1 MSKTSTTNLI
11 DNGCLSSPQAPPA
24 ISAPNV
30 SAVTQIM
37 FYVTNDFNSLIKNDK
52 NKCYNDI

>member
-1 MSKTSTTNLI
+1 MSKCQQHNLI
-11 DNGCLSSPQAPPA
+11 DNGCLSSPQAPPI

-37 FYVTNDFNSLIKNDK
+37 FLRYKRF
-52 NKCYNDI
+52 